1 VGYLFDGV
9 LKFLILPLKMKG
21 NLDIFK
27 IKTNNIP
34 PQKGRILIAEPFLHG
49 DYFSRSVVFLV
60 AYSEKGSVGFILNKK
75 IDFLLQDVFLDF
87 PDFNANVFLGGPVA
101 ADSIFFIHKL
111 GEILPG
117 SIKVLGN
124 LYWGGD
130 FQLLKNLISQGLV
143 KTTDIHFFLGYSGWD
158 AGQLEDEIKDDS
170 WLVTD
175 IDENLVMQDA
185 SNASWTDFVKKAGN
199 RYSIWENYPENPS
212 FN

>member
-1 VGYLFDGV
+1 
-9 LKFLILPLKMKG
+9 MKG

-27 IKTNNIP
+27 IRTNNVP

-60 AYSEKGSVGFILNKK
+60 AHSEKGAVGFILNKK
-75 IDFLLQDVFLDF
+75 IDFRLQDVFLDF
-87 PDFNANVFLGGPVA
+87 PEFDANVYLGGPVA
-101 ADSIFFIHKL
+101 ADSIFFVHKL
-111 GEILPG
+111 GEMLPG

-130 FQLLKNLISQGLV
+130 FETLKHIIKKGQVQPSE
-143 KTTDIHFFLGYSGWD
+143 IHFFLGYSGWD
-158 AGQLEDEIKDDS
+158 AGQLENEIKDDS

-175 IDENLVMQDA
+175 VDENSIMLETKDV
-185 SNASWTDFVKKAGN
+185 SWTDFVVKAGN
-199 RYSIWENYPENPS
+199 RYSIWQNYPENPS

>member
-1 VGYLFDGV
+1 
-9 LKFLILPLKMKG
+9 MKG

-60 AYSEKGSVGFILNKK
+60 AYSDKGAVGFILNKK
-75 IDFLLQDVFLDF
+75 IDFVLQDVFLDF
-87 PDFNANVFLGGPVA
+87 PKFKANVFLGGPVA

-111 GEILPG
+111 GDQLPG
-117 SIKVLGN
+117 SIRVLGN
-124 LYWGGD
+124 LFWGGD
-130 FQLLKNLISQGLV
+130 FKVLKSLIAGGLV
-143 KTTDIHFFLGYSGWD
+143 KPTDIHFFLGYSGWD
-158 AGQLEDEIKDDS
+158 AGQLEDEIKEDS

-175 IDENLVMQDA
+175 VDENLVMHDA
-185 SNASWTDFVKKAGN
+185 SGMSWTDFVKKAGN